1 MAQALAA
8 RVLLVGAAML
18 AMAALLRDCLHPAL
32 PGTRCQATPALRHRG
47 PRHGE
52 SVRCMNAL

>member
-18 AMAALLRDCLHPAL
+18 AMAALLREWRHPAL
-32 PGTRCQATPALRHRG
+32 PGTGCQDTAELRHHHPG
-47 PRHGE
+47 HGE